1 VIMRKVRVFGKSKKA
16 ITLVE
21 LVVAMALTL
30 LFATACVILMFPV
43 LRIYMHERELS
54 RAQLVADSVVN
65 SLRAECAKTYITGT
79 DDVWISSN
87 IQEAG
92 YVFPN
97 PSSKVLTGPVLII
110 RRNNEHCETI
120 ASDASYNITGPYTQ
134 EGTLARSVFVAEA
147 ETLEADQQPLTGGE
161 DGAGAVSRAVYRLTN
176 LTLDPQLRDASEG
189 FVHFGYFT
197 IDSAATGPVVP
208 TGYYDF
214 ASPLSFSAYK
224 GYTVRLVFH
233 DVTYTTLNSISYPT
247 YVLCDVH
254 VLTDS
259 GDIAHTRANV
269 VLSFSSPVVQ

>member
-1 VIMRKVRVFGKSKKA
+1 MRKLRVFGKSKKA

-30 LFATACVILMFPV
+30 LFATACVILIFPV
-43 LRIYMHERELS
+43 LNIYMHERELT
-54 RAQLVADSVVN
+54 RAQLVADTVVN
-65 SLRAECAKTYITGT
+65 SLRAECAKTYIAGT

-97 PSSKVLTGPVLII
+97 PSSKVLTGTGPVLII

-120 ASDASYNITGPYTQ
+120 ASHASYNITGPYTQ
-134 EGTLARSVFVAEA
+134 EGTLAYSVYNAEA
-147 ETLEADQQPLTGGE
+147 ESLEADQQPLTGGE
-161 DGAGAVSRAVYRLTN
+161 NGAGGVSRAVYRLTN

-189 FVHFGYFT
+189 YVHFGYFT

-224 GYTVRLVFH
+224 GYTVRLDFH
-233 DVTYTTLNSISYPT
+233 DVTYTTLNSVSYPA

-259 GDIAHTRANV
+259 GDTVHTRANV